1 MTILTQRSLIAF
13 TVLGPL
19 QDFLIQANSRLTWF
33 ILKLCLS
40 PFQASRYSKME
51 KADVL
56 EMTVSYLKAM
66 QRKGSSTE
74 GEIPWNIP
82 TNQK

>member
-1 MTILTQRSLIAF
+1 MKILTQRSLMAF
-13 TVLGPL
+13 TVLGPVEHL
-19 QDFLIQANSRLTWF
+19 LIQANSRLTWF

-74 GEIPWNIP
+74 GEIPWNIL